1 MEARIGWNRRISLP
15 RDLFITTNFP
25 RLHFSQEGRK
35 ERRNVK
41 LISYQIYIPSVLHL
55 AERKETIVMRAATF
69 RNETTITR
77 IPTFYPCLPAFHAIK
92 RKGEQFSWT
101 NRSQD
106 LLTSNSRTAIP
117 RWHWYDSVSFGQT
130 TNTRRFLGRRSS
142 HDGSPSDPNTL
153 NVARKRGDKHC
164 FPYLWSIEPTFSDNN
179 SKLHLFHRTKLRKID
194 DRVEDYEIRT
204 IESDRID

>member
-1 MEARIGWNRRISLP
+1 MFASIP
-15 RDLFITTNFP
+15 RDKKP
-25 RLHFSQEGRK
+25 VE
-35 ERRNVK
+35 
-41 LISYQIYIPSVLHL
+41 
-55 AERKETIVMRAATF
+55 
-69 RNETTITR
+69 
-77 IPTFYPCLPAFHAIK
+77 

-179 SKLHLFHRTKLRKID
+179 SKLHLFHRMKLRKID